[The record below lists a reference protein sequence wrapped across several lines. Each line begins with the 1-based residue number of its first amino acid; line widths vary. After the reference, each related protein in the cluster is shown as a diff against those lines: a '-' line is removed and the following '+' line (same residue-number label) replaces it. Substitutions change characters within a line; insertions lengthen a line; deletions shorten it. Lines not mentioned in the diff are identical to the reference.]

1 MIFWVKDCK
10 EDGNTIQLRDRRF
23 AYNLQFFG
31 EGGDKTEKA
40 TPKKLD
46 DARKEGRVARSS
58 DLINGFMLLLMFFVL
73 KLFGG
78 IMAGLFLDS
87 FVKYY
92 NKASDISMEV
102 FDVRQAVN
110 LSNEIILDIVIAS
123 LPVLIGSFIVAL
135 VGNIVQVG
143 WKVTGKP
150 LKPKL
155 DRLNPIGGL
164 KRMFSQE
171 KVVELIKSILK
182 VLAIALVA
190 YNEVKDRWKFIL
202 NLYDFEFMQ
211 AILNI
216 FDIVLDVG
224 IKISL
229 IFVVIG
235 LADFGCQK
243 WKHLHD
249 LRMSKQEV
257 KDEMKQSE
265 GDPQIKGQIR
275 QKMREGA
282 RRRMMQDLPKA
293 DVVITNPTHF
303 AVAVK
308 YDKETAEAPYVLAK
322 GADYVAANIKEIA
335 KQNNIEIVEN
345 KPLARMLYYN
355 VEIGDQIPPEL
366 YQMVAEVLAYVY
378 SVKDKEI
385 LISQ

>member
-1 MIFWVKDCK
+1 MCFCVGDCK
-10 EDGNTIQLRDRRF
+10 DDGNTIQLENRRF

-40 TPKKLD
+40 TPKKLE

-58 DLINGFMLLLMFFVL
+58 DLINGLMLLLMFFVL
-73 KLFGG
+73 RIFGNF
-78 IMAGLFLDS
+78 MAKGFLES

-92 NKASDISMEV
+92 NKTADISMEI
-102 FDVRQAVN
+102 FDVKQAVN
-110 LSNEIILDIVIAS
+110 LGNEIVFDIVIAC
-123 LPVLIGSFIVAL
+123 LPVLIGSFLVAF
-135 VGNIVQVG
+135 VGNVVQIG
-143 WKVTGKP
+143 WKVTTKP

-182 VLAIALVA
+182 VLAIAIVA
-190 YNEVKDRWKFIL
+190 YNEVKDRWLFIL

-211 AILNI
+211 AIVNI

-224 IKISL
+224 VKISVL
-229 IFVVIG
+229 FVIIG
-235 LADFGCQK
+235 IADFGYQK

-265 GDPQIKGQIR
+265 GDPQVKGRIR

-282 RRRMMQDLPKA
+282 RRRMMQELPKA

-303 AVAVK
+303 AVAIK
-308 YDKETAEAPYVLAK
+308 YDKEKAEAPYVLAK
-322 GADYVAANIKEIA
+322 GADYVAATIKEAA
-335 KQNNIEIVEN
+335 KEHKIEIVEN

-355 VEIGDQIPPEL
+355 VEIGEQIPPEL

-378 SVKDKEI
+378 RVKNKEI
-385 LISQ
+385 LID

>member
-10 EDGNTIQLRDRRF
+10 DDRNTIQLKDRRF

-78 IMAGLFLDS
+78 IMANLFLDS

-102 FDVRQAVN
+102 FDVKQAVN
-110 LSNEIILDIVIAS
+110 LSNEIVIDIVIAS
-123 LPVLIGSFIVAL
+123 LPVLIGSFVVAL

-235 LADFGCQK
+235 LADFGYQK

-378 SVKDKEI
+378 SVKNKEI
-385 LISQ
+385 LIS

>member
-10 EDGNTIQLRDRRF
+10 DDRNTIQLRDRRF

-78 IMAGLFLDS
+78 IMANLFLDS

-110 LSNEIILDIVIAS
+110 LSNEIVLDIVIAS
-123 LPVLIGSFIVAL
+123 LPVLIGSFVVAL

-211 AILNI
+211 AVLNI

-224 IKISL
+224 IKISF
-229 IFVVIG
+229 IFVIIG
-235 LADFGCQK
+235 LADFGYQK

-378 SVKDKEI
+378 SVKNKEI
-385 LISQ
+385 LIS

>member
-10 EDGNTIQLRDRRF
+10 DDRNTIQLRDRRF

-78 IMAGLFLDS
+78 IMANLFLDS

-102 FDVRQAVN
+102 FDVKQAVN
-110 LSNEIILDIVIAS
+110 LSNEIVIDIVIAS
-123 LPVLIGSFIVAL
+123 LPVLIGSFVVAL

-150 LKPKL
+150 LKPRL
-155 DRLNPIGGL
+155 DRLNPIGGF

-211 AILNI
+211 AVLNI

-224 IKISL
+224 IKISV
-229 IFVVIG
+229 IFVIIG
-235 LADFGCQK
+235 LADFGYQK

-378 SVKDKEI
+378 SVKNKEI
-385 LISQ
+385 LIS

>member
-1 MIFWVKDCK
+1 VIFWVKDCK
-10 EDGNTIQLRDRRF
+10 EDRNTIQLRDRRF

-78 IMAGLFLDS
+78 IMANLFLDS

-110 LSNEIILDIVIAS
+110 LSNEIVLDIVIAS
-123 LPVLIGSFIVAL
+123 LPVLIGSFVVAL

-235 LADFGCQK
+235 LADFGYQK

-378 SVKDKEI
+378 SVKNKEI
-385 LISQ
+385 LIS

>member
-1 MIFWVKDCK
+1 MCFCVGDCK
-10 EDGNTIQLRDRRF
+10 DDGNTIQLENRRF

-40 TPKKLD
+40 TPKKLE

-58 DLINGFMLLLMFFVL
+58 DLINGLMLLLMFFVL
-73 KLFGG
+73 RIFGNF
-78 IMAGLFLDS
+78 MAKGFLES

-92 NKASDISMEV
+92 NKTADISMEI
-102 FDVRQAVN
+102 FDVKQAVN
-110 LSNEIILDIVIAS
+110 LGNEIVFDIVIAC
-123 LPVLIGSFIVAL
+123 LPVLIGSFLVAF
-135 VGNIVQVG
+135 VGNVVQIG
-143 WKVTGKP
+143 WKVTTKP

-182 VLAIALVA
+182 VLAIAIVA
-190 YNEVKDRWKFIL
+190 YNEVKDSWLFIL

-211 AILNI
+211 AIVNI

-224 IKISL
+224 VKISVL
-229 IFVVIG
+229 FVIIG
-235 LADFGCQK
+235 IADFGYQK

-265 GDPQIKGQIR
+265 GDPQVKGRIR

-282 RRRMMQDLPKA
+282 RRRMMQELPKA

-303 AVAVK
+303 AVAIK
-308 YDKETAEAPYVLAK
+308 YDKEKAEAPYVLAK
-322 GADYVAANIKEIA
+322 GADYVASTIKEAA
-335 KQNNIEIVEN
+335 KEHKIEIVEN

-355 VEIGDQIPPEL
+355 VEIGEQIPPEL

-378 SVKDKEI
+378 SVKNKEI
-385 LISQ
+385 LID

>member
-10 EDGNTIQLRDRRF
+10 EDRNTIQLRDRRF

-110 LSNEIILDIVIAS
+110 LSNEIVLDIVIAS
-123 LPVLIGSFIVAL
+123 LPVLIGSFVVAL

-155 DRLNPIGGL
+155 DRLNPIGGF

-235 LADFGCQK
+235 LADFGYQK

-378 SVKDKEI
+378 SVKNKEI
-385 LISQ
+385 LIS

>member
-10 EDGNTIQLRDRRF
+10 EDRNTIQLKDRRF

-78 IMAGLFLDS
+78 IMANLFIDS

-102 FDVRQAVN
+102 FDVKQAVN
-110 LSNEIILDIVIAS
+110 LSNEIVIDIVIAS
-123 LPVLIGSFIVAL
+123 LPVLIGSFVVAL

-155 DRLNPIGGL
+155 DRLNPIGGF

-211 AILNI
+211 AVLNI

-224 IKISL
+224 IKISV
-229 IFVVIG
+229 IFVIIG
-235 LADFGCQK
+235 LADFGYQK

-282 RRRMMQDLPKA
+282 RRRMMQELPKA

-378 SVKDKEI
+378 SVKNKEI
-385 LISQ
+385 LIS

>member
-1 MIFWVKDCK
+1 M
-10 EDGNTIQLRDRRF
+10 QLKDRRF

-78 IMAGLFLDS
+78 IMANLFLDS

-102 FDVRQAVN
+102 FDVKQAVN
-110 LSNEIILDIVIAS
+110 LSNEIVIDIVIAS
-123 LPVLIGSFIVAL
+123 LPVLIGSFVVAL

-155 DRLNPIGGL
+155 DRLNPIGGF

-211 AILNI
+211 AVLNI

-224 IKISL
+224 IKISV
-229 IFVVIG
+229 IFVIIG
-235 LADFGCQK
+235 LADFGYQK

-378 SVKDKEI
+378 SVKNKEI
-385 LISQ
+385 LIS

>member
-10 EDGNTIQLRDRRF
+10 DDGNTIQLENRRF
-23 AYNLQFFG
+23 VYNLQFFG

-40 TPKKLD
+40 TPKKLE

-58 DLINGFMLLLMFFVL
+58 DLINGLMLLLMFFVL
-73 KLFGG
+73 RIFGNF
-78 IMAGLFLDS
+78 MAKGFLES

-92 NKASDISMEV
+92 NKTADISMEI
-102 FDVRQAVN
+102 FDVKQAVN
-110 LSNEIILDIVIAS
+110 LGNEIVFDIVIAC
-123 LPVLIGSFIVAL
+123 LPVLIGSFLVAFA
-135 VGNIVQVG
+135 GNVVQIG
-143 WKVTGKP
+143 WKVTTKP

-182 VLAIALVA
+182 VLAIAIVA
-190 YNEVKDRWKFIL
+190 YNEVKDRWLFIL

-211 AILNI
+211 AIVNI
-216 FDIVLDVG
+216 FDIGVLFVIIG
-224 IKISL
+224 I
-229 IFVVIG
+229 
-235 LADFGCQK
+235 ADFGYQK

-265 GDPQIKGQIR
+265 GDPQVKGRIR

-282 RRRMMQDLPKA
+282 RRRMMQELPKA

-303 AVAVK
+303 AVAIK
-308 YDKETAEAPYVLAK
+308 YDKEKAEAPYVLAK
-322 GADYVAANIKEIA
+322 GADFVASTIKEAA
-335 KQNNIEIVEN
+335 KEHKIEIVEN

-355 VEIGDQIPPEL
+355 VEIGEQIPPEL

-378 SVKDKEI
+378 SVKNKEI
-385 LISQ
+385 LID

>member
-1 MIFWVKDCK
+1 VCFCVGDCK
-10 EDGNTIQLRDRRF
+10 DDGNTIQLENRRF

-40 TPKKLD
+40 TPKKLE

-58 DLINGFMLLLMFFVL
+58 DLINGLMLLLMFFVL
-73 KLFGG
+73 RIFGNF
-78 IMAGLFLDS
+78 MAKGFLES

-92 NKASDISMEV
+92 NKTADISMEI
-102 FDVRQAVN
+102 FDVKQAVN
-110 LSNEIILDIVIAS
+110 LGNEIVFDIVIAC
-123 LPVLIGSFIVAL
+123 LPVLIGSFLVAF
-135 VGNIVQVG
+135 VGNVVQIG
-143 WKVTGKP
+143 WKVTTKP

-182 VLAIALVA
+182 VLAIAIVA
-190 YNEVKDRWKFIL
+190 YNEVKDSWLFIL

-211 AILNI
+211 AIVNI

-224 IKISL
+224 VKISVL
-229 IFVVIG
+229 FVIIG
-235 LADFGCQK
+235 IADFGYQK

-265 GDPQIKGQIR
+265 GDPQVKGRIR

-282 RRRMMQDLPKA
+282 RRRMMQELPKA

-303 AVAVK
+303 AVAIK
-308 YDKETAEAPYVLAK
+308 YDKEKAEAPYVLAK
-322 GADYVAANIKEIA
+322 GADYVASTIKEAA
-335 KQNNIEIVEN
+335 KEHKIEIVEN

-355 VEIGDQIPPEL
+355 VEIGEQIPPEL

-378 SVKDKEI
+378 SVKNKEI
-385 LISQ
+385 LID

>member
-1 MIFWVKDCK
+1 MCFWVGDCK
-10 EDGNTIQLRDRRF
+10 DEENAIQLESRRF

-31 EGGDKTEKA
+31 EAGDKTEKA
-40 TPKKLD
+40 TPKKLE
-46 DARKEGRVARSS
+46 DARKEGRVAKST
-58 DLINGFMLLLMFFVL
+58 DLINGLMLLIMFFVL
-73 KLFGG
+73 KIFGN
-78 IMAGLFLDS
+78 ITANQFLDS

-92 NKASDISMEV
+92 NKTADISMEV
-102 FDVRQAVN
+102 FDVRQAVS
-110 LSNEIILDIVIAS
+110 LGNEVIFDIIIAC
-123 LPVLIGSFIVAL
+123 LPVLIGSFIIAF
-135 VGNIVQVG
+135 VGNVVQVG
-143 WKVTGKP
+143 WKVTTKP

-155 DRLNPIGGL
+155 DRLNHVGGL

-182 VLAIALVA
+182 VLAIAIVA

-211 AILNI
+211 AIVNI
-216 FDIVLDVG
+216 FDIVLGIG
-224 IKISL
+224 IKISI
-229 IFVVIG
+229 IFVIIG
-235 LADFGCQK
+235 FADFGYQK

-265 GDPQIKGQIR
+265 GDPQVKGRIR

-282 RRRMMQDLPKA
+282 RRRMMQELPKA

-303 AVAVK
+303 AVAIK
-308 YDKETAEAPYVLAK
+308 YDKETAEAPYVIAK
-322 GADYVAANIKEIA
+322 GADYVAANIKEAA
-335 KQNNIEIVEN
+335 KQYDIEIVEN

-366 YQMVAEVLAYVY
+366 YQLVAEVLAYVY
-378 SVKDKEI
+378 SIKNKEI
-385 LISQ
+385 IVN

>member
-10 EDGNTIQLRDRRF
+10 EDRNTIQLKDRRF

-110 LSNEIILDIVIAS
+110 LSNEIVLDIVIAS
-123 LPVLIGSFIVAL
+123 LPVLIGSFVVAL

-211 AILNI
+211 AVLNI

-235 LADFGCQK
+235 LADFGYQK

-378 SVKDKEI
+378 SVKNKEI
-385 LISQ
+385 LIS

>member
-10 EDGNTIQLRDRRF
+10 DDRNTIQLRDRRF

-78 IMAGLFLDS
+78 IMANLFLDS

-110 LSNEIILDIVIAS
+110 LSNELVLDIVIAS
-123 LPVLIGSFIVAL
+123 LPVLIGSFVVAL

-224 IKISL
+224 IKISV
-229 IFVVIG
+229 IFVIIG
-235 LADFGCQK
+235 LADFGYQK

-282 RRRMMQDLPKA
+282 RRRMMQELPKA

-378 SVKDKEI
+378 SVKNKEI
-385 LISQ
+385 LIS

>member
-10 EDGNTIQLRDRRF
+10 EDRNTIQLRDRRF

-78 IMAGLFLDS
+78 IMAKLFLDS

-102 FDVRQAVN
+102 FDVKQAVN
-110 LSNEIILDIVIAS
+110 LSNEIVIDIVIAS
-123 LPVLIGSFIVAL
+123 LPVLIGSFVVAL

-155 DRLNPIGGL
+155 DRLNPIGGF

-211 AILNI
+211 AVLNI

-224 IKISL
+224 IKISV
-229 IFVVIG
+229 IFVIIG
-235 LADFGCQK
+235 LADFGYQK

-378 SVKDKEI
+378 SVKNKEI
-385 LISQ
+385 LIS

>member
-10 EDGNTIQLRDRRF
+10 EDRNTIQLKDRRF

-78 IMAGLFLDS
+78 IMANLFLDS

-102 FDVRQAVN
+102 FDVKQAVN
-110 LSNEIILDIVIAS
+110 LSNEIVIDIVIAS
-123 LPVLIGSFIVAL
+123 LPVLIGSFVVAL

-143 WKVTGKP
+143 WKVTSKP

-155 DRLNPIGGL
+155 DRLNPIGGF

-211 AILNI
+211 AVLNI

-224 IKISL
+224 IKISV
-229 IFVVIG
+229 IFVIIG
-235 LADFGCQK
+235 LADFGYQK

-293 DVVITNPTHF
+293 DVVITNPSHF

-378 SVKDKEI
+378 SVKNKEI
-385 LISQ
+385 LIS

>member
-10 EDGNTIQLRDRRF
+10 DDRNTIQLRDRRF

-110 LSNEIILDIVIAS
+110 LSNEIVLDIVIAS
-123 LPVLIGSFIVAL
+123 LPVLIGSFVVAL

-235 LADFGCQK
+235 LADFGYQK

-282 RRRMMQDLPKA
+282 RRRMMQELPKA

-378 SVKDKEI
+378 SVKNKEI
-385 LISQ
+385 LIS

>member
-10 EDGNTIQLRDRRF
+10 DDRNTIQLRDRRF

-78 IMAGLFLDS
+78 IMANLFLDS

-102 FDVRQAVN
+102 FDVKQAVN
-110 LSNEIILDIVIAS
+110 LSNEIVIDIVIAS
-123 LPVLIGSFIVAL
+123 MPVLIGSFVVAL

-155 DRLNPIGGL
+155 DRLNPIGGF

-211 AILNI
+211 AVLNI

-224 IKISL
+224 IKISV
-229 IFVVIG
+229 IFVIIG
-235 LADFGCQK
+235 LADFGYQK

-378 SVKDKEI
+378 SVKNKEI
-385 LISQ
+385 LIS

>member
-1 MIFWVKDCK
+1 MSFWVGDCK
-10 EDGNTIQLRDRRF
+10 EEKNTIQLGDVRF
-23 AYNLQFFG
+23 TYNLQFFG
-31 EGGDKTEKA
+31 DSGDKTEKA

-46 DARKEGRVARSS
+46 DARKEGRVAKST
-58 DLINGFMLLLMFFVL
+58 DLINGVMLLLMFFVL
-73 KLFGG
+73 RIFGSF
-78 IMAGLFLDS
+78 MANGFMES
-87 FVKYY
+87 FTKYY
-92 NKASDISMEV
+92 NKTADIAMEI
-102 FDVRQAVN
+102 FDVKQAVN
-110 LSNEIILDIVIAS
+110 LANEMVFDIVIAC
-123 LPVLIGSFIVAL
+123 LPVLIGSFIVAF

-143 WKVTGKP
+143 WKVTAKP

-155 DRLNPIGGL
+155 DRLNPVGGL

-182 VLAIALVA
+182 VLAIAIVA

-211 AILNI
+211 AIVNI

-224 IKISL
+224 IKISI
-229 IFVVIG
+229 IFVIIG
-235 LADFGCQK
+235 LADFVYQK

-249 LRMSKQEV
+249 LKMSKQEV

-265 GDPQIKGQIR
+265 GDPLVKGRIR

-282 RRRMMQDLPKA
+282 RRRMMQELPKA

-303 AVAVK
+303 AVAIK
-308 YDKETAEAPYVLAK
+308 YDKEKAEAPYVLAK
-322 GADYVAANIKEIA
+322 GADFVAANIKEAA
-335 KQNNIEIVEN
+335 KQYDIEIVEN

-378 SVKDKEI
+378 SIKNKEI
-385 LISQ
+385 IVN

>member
-10 EDGNTIQLRDRRF
+10 EDRNTIQLKDRRF

-78 IMAGLFLDS
+78 IMANLFLDS

-102 FDVRQAVN
+102 FDVKQAVN
-110 LSNEIILDIVIAS
+110 LSNEIVIDIVIAS
-123 LPVLIGSFIVAL
+123 LPVLIGSFVVAL

-143 WKVTGKP
+143 WKVTSKP

-155 DRLNPIGGL
+155 DRLNPIGGF

-211 AILNI
+211 AVLNI

-224 IKISL
+224 IKISV
-229 IFVVIG
+229 IFVIIG
-235 LADFGCQK
+235 LADFGYQK

-378 SVKDKEI
+378 SVKNKEI
-385 LISQ
+385 LIS

>member
-1 MIFWVKDCK
+1 VIFWVKDCK
-10 EDGNTIQLRDRRF
+10 DDRNTIQLRDRRF

-78 IMAGLFLDS
+78 IMANLFLDS

-110 LSNEIILDIVIAS
+110 LSNEIVLDIVIAS
-123 LPVLIGSFIVAL
+123 LPVLIGSFVVAL

-224 IKISL
+224 IKISV

-235 LADFGCQK
+235 LADFGYQK

-378 SVKDKEI
+378 SVKNKEI
-385 LISQ
+385 LIS

>member
-1 MIFWVKDCK
+1 VCFCVGDCK
-10 EDGNTIQLRDRRF
+10 DDGNTIQLENRRF

-40 TPKKLD
+40 TPKKLE

-58 DLINGFMLLLMFFVL
+58 DLINGLMLLLMFFVL
-73 KLFGG
+73 RIFGNF
-78 IMAGLFLDS
+78 MAKGFLES

-92 NKASDISMEV
+92 NKTADISMEI
-102 FDVRQAVN
+102 FDVKQAVN
-110 LSNEIILDIVIAS
+110 LGNEIVFDIVIAC
-123 LPVLIGSFIVAL
+123 LPVLIGSFLVAF
-135 VGNIVQVG
+135 VGNVVQIG
-143 WKVTGKP
+143 WKVTTKP

-182 VLAIALVA
+182 VLAIAIVA
-190 YNEVKDRWKFIL
+190 YNEVKDSWLFIL

-211 AILNI
+211 AIVNI

-224 IKISL
+224 VKISVL
-229 IFVVIG
+229 FVIIG
-235 LADFGCQK
+235 IADFGYQK

-265 GDPQIKGQIR
+265 GDPQVKGRIR

-282 RRRMMQDLPKA
+282 RRRMMQELPKA

-303 AVAVK
+303 AVAIK
-308 YDKETAEAPYVLAK
+308 YDKEKAEAPYVLAK
-322 GADYVAANIKEIA
+322 GADYVAATIKEAA
-335 KQNNIEIVEN
+335 KEYKIEIVEN

-355 VEIGDQIPPEL
+355 VEIGEQIPPEL

-378 SVKDKEI
+378 SVKNKEI
-385 LISQ
+385 LID

>member
-10 EDGNTIQLRDRRF
+10 EDRNTIQLRDRRF

-78 IMAGLFLDS
+78 IMANLFLDS

-102 FDVRQAVN
+102 FDVKQAVN
-110 LSNEIILDIVIAS
+110 LSNEIVIDIVIAS
-123 LPVLIGSFIVAL
+123 LPVLIGSFVVAL

-143 WKVTGKP
+143 WKVTSKP

-155 DRLNPIGGL
+155 DRLNPIGGF

-211 AILNI
+211 AVLNI

-224 IKISL
+224 IKISV
-229 IFVVIG
+229 IFVIIG
-235 LADFGCQK
+235 LADFGYQK

-378 SVKDKEI
+378 SVKNKEI
-385 LISQ
+385 LIS

>member
-1 MIFWVKDCK
+1 VIFWVKDCK
-10 EDGNTIQLRDRRF
+10 DDRNTIQLRDRRF

-78 IMAGLFLDS
+78 IMANLFLDS

-110 LSNEIILDIVIAS
+110 LSNEIVLDIVIAS
-123 LPVLIGSFIVAL
+123 LPVLIGSFVVAL

-211 AILNI
+211 AVLNI

-224 IKISL
+224 IKISV

-235 LADFGCQK
+235 LADFGYQK

-282 RRRMMQDLPKA
+282 RRRMMQELPKA

-378 SVKDKEI
+378 SVKNKEI
-385 LISQ
+385 LIS

>member
-10 EDGNTIQLRDRRF
+10 DDRNTIQLRDRRF

-78 IMAGLFLDS
+78 IMANLFLDS

-110 LSNEIILDIVIAS
+110 LSNEIVLDIVIAS
-123 LPVLIGSFIVAL
+123 LPVLIGSFVVAL

-211 AILNI
+211 AVLNI

-224 IKISL
+224 IKISV
-229 IFVVIG
+229 IFVIIG
-235 LADFGCQK
+235 LADFGYQK

-282 RRRMMQDLPKA
+282 RRRMMQELPKA

-345 KPLARMLYYN
+345 KTLARMLYYN

-378 SVKDKEI
+378 SVKNKEI
-385 LISQ
+385 LIS

>member
-10 EDGNTIQLRDRRF
+10 EDRNTIQLKDRRF

-78 IMAGLFLDS
+78 IMANLFLDS

-102 FDVRQAVN
+102 FDVKQAVN
-110 LSNEIILDIVIAS
+110 LSNEIVIDIVIAS
-123 LPVLIGSFIVAL
+123 LPVLIGSFVVAL

-155 DRLNPIGGL
+155 DRLNPIGGF

-211 AILNI
+211 AVLNI

-224 IKISL
+224 IKISV
-229 IFVVIG
+229 IFVIIG
-235 LADFGCQK
+235 LADFGYQK

-378 SVKDKEI
+378 SVKNKEI
-385 LISQ
+385 LID

>member
-10 EDGNTIQLRDRRF
+10 EDRNTIQLKDRRF

-78 IMAGLFLDS
+78 IMANLFLDS

-110 LSNEIILDIVIAS
+110 LSNEIVLDIVIAS
-123 LPVLIGSFIVAL
+123 LPVLIGSFVVAL

-211 AILNI
+211 AVLNI

-224 IKISL
+224 IKISV
-229 IFVVIG
+229 IFVIIG
-235 LADFGCQK
+235 LADFGYQK

-378 SVKDKEI
+378 SVKNKEI
-385 LISQ
+385 LIS

>member
-10 EDGNTIQLRDRRF
+10 DDRNTIQLRDRRF

-78 IMAGLFLDS
+78 IMANLFLDS

-110 LSNEIILDIVIAS
+110 LSNEIVLDIVIAS
-123 LPVLIGSFIVAL
+123 LPVLIGSFVVAL

-182 VLAIALVA
+182 VFAIALVA

-224 IKISL
+224 IKISV

-235 LADFGCQK
+235 LADFGYQK

-378 SVKDKEI
+378 SVKNKEI
-385 LISQ
+385 LIS

>member
-10 EDGNTIQLRDRRF
+10 DDRNTIQLKDRRF

-78 IMAGLFLDS
+78 IMANLFLNS

-102 FDVRQAVN
+102 FDVKQAVN
-110 LSNEIILDIVIAS
+110 LSNEIVIDIVIAS
-123 LPVLIGSFIVAL
+123 LPVLIGSFVVAL

-155 DRLNPIGGL
+155 DRLNPIGGF

-211 AILNI
+211 AVLNI

-224 IKISL
+224 IKISV
-229 IFVVIG
+229 IFVIIG
-235 LADFGCQK
+235 LADFGYQK

-282 RRRMMQDLPKA
+282 RRRMMQELPKA

-378 SVKDKEI
+378 SVKNKEI
-385 LISQ
+385 LIS

>member
-10 EDGNTIQLRDRRF
+10 EDGNTIQLKDRRF

-110 LSNEIILDIVIAS
+110 LSNEIVLDIVIAS

-235 LADFGCQK
+235 LADFGYQK

-378 SVKDKEI
+378 SVKNKEI
-385 LISQ
+385 LIS

>member
-10 EDGNTIQLRDRRF
+10 DDRNTIQLRDRRF

-78 IMAGLFLDS
+78 IMANLFLDS

-102 FDVRQAVN
+102 FDVKQAVN
-110 LSNEIILDIVIAS
+110 LSNEIVIDIVIAS

-235 LADFGCQK
+235 LADFGYQK

-378 SVKDKEI
+378 SVKNKEI
-385 LISQ
+385 LIS

>member
-10 EDGNTIQLRDRRF
+10 DDRNTIQLRDRRF

-78 IMAGLFLDS
+78 IMANLFLDS

-102 FDVRQAVN
+102 FDVKQAVN
-110 LSNEIILDIVIAS
+110 LSNEIVIDIVIAS
-123 LPVLIGSFIVAL
+123 LPVLIGSFVVAL

-216 FDIVLDVG
+216 FDIVLNVG

-235 LADFGCQK
+235 LADFGYQK

-378 SVKDKEI
+378 SVKNKEI
-385 LISQ
+385 LIS

>member
-10 EDGNTIQLRDRRF
+10 EDRNTLQLKDRRF

-78 IMAGLFLDS
+78 IMANLFLDS

-102 FDVRQAVN
+102 FDVKQAVN
-110 LSNEIILDIVIAS
+110 LSNEIVIDIVIAS
-123 LPVLIGSFIVAL
+123 LPVLIGSFVVAL

-155 DRLNPIGGL
+155 DRLNPIGGF

-211 AILNI
+211 AVLNI

-224 IKISL
+224 IKISV
-229 IFVVIG
+229 IFVIIG
-235 LADFGCQK
+235 LADFGYQK

-378 SVKDKEI
+378 SVKNKEI
-385 LISQ
+385 LIS

>member
-10 EDGNTIQLRDRRF
+10 EDRNTIQLKDRRF
-23 AYNLQFFG
+23 ADNLQFFG

-78 IMAGLFLDS
+78 IMANLFLDS

-102 FDVRQAVN
+102 FDVKQAVN
-110 LSNEIILDIVIAS
+110 LSNEIVIDIVIAS
-123 LPVLIGSFIVAL
+123 LPVLIGSFVVAL

-155 DRLNPIGGL
+155 DRLNPIGGF

-211 AILNI
+211 AVLNI

-224 IKISL
+224 IKISV
-229 IFVVIG
+229 IFVIIG
-235 LADFGCQK
+235 LADFGYQK

-378 SVKDKEI
+378 SVKNKEI
-385 LISQ
+385 LIS

>member
-1 MIFWVKDCK
+1 MCFCVGDCK
-10 EDGNTIQLRDRRF
+10 DDGNTIQLENRRF

-40 TPKKLD
+40 TPKKLE

-58 DLINGFMLLLMFFVL
+58 DLINGLMLLLMFFVL
-73 KLFGG
+73 RIFGNF
-78 IMAGLFLDS
+78 MAKGFLES

-92 NKASDISMEV
+92 NKTADISMEI
-102 FDVRQAVN
+102 FDVKQAVN
-110 LSNEIILDIVIAS
+110 LGNEIVFDIVIAC
-123 LPVLIGSFIVAL
+123 LPVLIGSFLVAFA
-135 VGNIVQVG
+135 GNVVQIG
-143 WKVTGKP
+143 WKVTTKP

-182 VLAIALVA
+182 VLAIAIVA
-190 YNEVKDRWKFIL
+190 YNEVKDRWLFIL

-211 AILNI
+211 AIVNI

-224 IKISL
+224 VKISVL
-229 IFVVIG
+229 FVIIG
-235 LADFGCQK
+235 IADFGYQK

-265 GDPQIKGQIR
+265 GDPQVKGRIR

-282 RRRMMQDLPKA
+282 RRRMMQELPKA

-303 AVAVK
+303 AVAIK
-308 YDKETAEAPYVLAK
+308 YDKEKAEAPYVLAK
-322 GADYVAANIKEIA
+322 GADFVASTIKEAA
-335 KQNNIEIVEN
+335 KEHKIEIVEN

-355 VEIGDQIPPEL
+355 VEIGEQIPPEL

-378 SVKDKEI
+378 SVKNKEI
-385 LISQ
+385 LID

>member
-1 MIFWVKDCK
+1 MCFCVGDCK
-10 EDGNTIQLRDRRF
+10 DDRNTIQLENRRF
-23 AYNLQFFG
+23 SYNLQFFG

-40 TPKKLD
+40 TPKKLE

-58 DLINGFMLLLMFFVL
+58 DLINGLMLLLMFFVL
-73 KLFGG
+73 RIFGNF
-78 IMAGLFLDS
+78 MAKGFLES

-92 NKASDISMEV
+92 NKTADISMEI
-102 FDVRQAVN
+102 FDVKQAVN
-110 LSNEIILDIVIAS
+110 LGNEIVFDIVIAC
-123 LPVLIGSFIVAL
+123 LPVLIGSFLVAF
-135 VGNIVQVG
+135 VGNVVQIG
-143 WKVTGKP
+143 WKVTTKP

-182 VLAIALVA
+182 VLAIAIVA
-190 YNEVKDRWKFIL
+190 YNEVKDSWLFIL

-211 AILNI
+211 AIVNI

-224 IKISL
+224 VKISVL
-229 IFVVIG
+229 FVIIG
-235 LADFGCQK
+235 IADFGYQK

-265 GDPQIKGQIR
+265 GDPQVKGRIR

-282 RRRMMQDLPKA
+282 RRRMMQELPKA

-303 AVAVK
+303 AVAIK
-308 YDKETAEAPYVLAK
+308 YDKEKAEAPYVLAK
-322 GADYVAANIKEIA
+322 GADYVAATIKEAA
-335 KQNNIEIVEN
+335 KEYKIEIVEN

-355 VEIGDQIPPEL
+355 VEIGEQIPPEL

-378 SVKDKEI
+378 SVKNKEI
-385 LISQ
+385 LID

>member
-1 MIFWVKDCK
+1 VCFCVGDCK
-10 EDGNTIQLRDRRF
+10 DDGNTIQLENRRF

-40 TPKKLD
+40 TPKKLE

-58 DLINGFMLLLMFFVL
+58 DLINGLMLLLMFFVL
-73 KLFGG
+73 RIFGNF
-78 IMAGLFLDS
+78 MAKGFLES

-92 NKASDISMEV
+92 NKTPDISMEI
-102 FDVRQAVN
+102 FDVKQAVN
-110 LSNEIILDIVIAS
+110 LGNEIVFDIVIAC
-123 LPVLIGSFIVAL
+123 LPVLIGSFLVAF
-135 VGNIVQVG
+135 VGNVVQIG
-143 WKVTGKP
+143 WKVTTKP

-182 VLAIALVA
+182 VLAIAIVA
-190 YNEVKDRWKFIL
+190 YNEVKDRWLFIL

-211 AILNI
+211 AIVNI

-224 IKISL
+224 VKISVL
-229 IFVVIG
+229 FVIIG
-235 LADFGCQK
+235 IADFGYQK

-265 GDPQIKGQIR
+265 GDPQVKGRIR

-282 RRRMMQDLPKA
+282 RRRMMQELPKA

-303 AVAVK
+303 AVAIK
-308 YDKETAEAPYVLAK
+308 YDKEKAEAPYVLAK
-322 GADYVAANIKEIA
+322 GADYVASTIKEAA
-335 KQNNIEIVEN
+335 KEHKIEIVEN

-355 VEIGDQIPPEL
+355 VEIGEQIPPEL

-378 SVKDKEI
+378 SVKNKEI
-385 LISQ
+385 LID

>member
-1 MIFWVKDCK
+1 VIFWVKDCK
-10 EDGNTIQLRDRRF
+10 EDRNTIQLRDRRF

-78 IMAGLFLDS
+78 IMANLFLDS

-102 FDVRQAVN
+102 FDVKQAVN
-110 LSNEIILDIVIAS
+110 LSNEIVIDIVIAS
-123 LPVLIGSFIVAL
+123 LPVLIGSFVVAL

-143 WKVTGKP
+143 WKVTSKP

-155 DRLNPIGGL
+155 DRLNPIGGF

-211 AILNI
+211 AVLNI

-224 IKISL
+224 IKISV
-229 IFVVIG
+229 IFVIIG
-235 LADFGCQK
+235 LADFGYQK

-322 GADYVAANIKEIA
+322 GADYVAANIKEVA

-378 SVKDKEI
+378 SVKNKEI
-385 LISQ
+385 LIS

>member
-10 EDGNTIQLRDRRF
+10 EDRNTIQLKDRRF

-78 IMAGLFLDS
+78 IMANLFLDS

-110 LSNEIILDIVIAS
+110 LSNEIVLDIVIAS
-123 LPVLIGSFIVAL
+123 LPVLIGSFVVAL

-155 DRLNPIGGL
+155 DRLNPIGGF

-211 AILNI
+211 AVLNI

-224 IKISL
+224 IKISV
-229 IFVVIG
+229 IFVIIG
-235 LADFGCQK
+235 LADFGYQK

-282 RRRMMQDLPKA
+282 RRRMMQELPKA

-378 SVKDKEI
+378 SVKNKEI
-385 LISQ
+385 LIS